1 MFYSKERTLKN
12 KKKSMY
18 NVYIANEKKKENKA
32 IQLLLEAVGA
42 FVLGFCFVGFLY
54 LVKFL

>member
-1 MFYSKERTLKN
+1 M
-12 KKKSMY
+12 MY

-32 IQLLLEAVGA
+32 LRLLLEAVGA